1 MKKLAALGTAAT
13 GLLIMLTVVA
23 CESSSVAQITKTQ
36 VSNIDD
42 VKSTENRWVHDYK
55 SGNVDDL
62 YSMLDPESQKLV
74 SKSNFALSVQRNRGY
89 KMNGT
94 ERLPGTPTI
103 ADYKIGNISFL
114 NSWTNVLS
122 GKTYSD
128 VATVEETLNLQ
139 APGMTETQRDTA
151 HWVNLNGKWTR
162 FYPEATHIEGSD
174 FPDGHPH

>member
-1 MKKLAALGTAAT
+1 MKKITVTGIVAT
-13 GLLIMLTVVA
+13 GLILMLAVVA
-23 CESSSVAQITKTQ
+23 GGCVTQTKTQ
-36 VSNIDD
+36 VSKTDQ
-42 VKSTENRWVHDYK
+42 VKSAENRWVHDYE

-62 YSMLDPESQKLV
+62 YSMLDPDSQKSV
-74 SKSNFALSVQRNRGY
+74 SKANFALSVQRNRGY

-94 ERLPGTPTI
+94 TEERLPNTGTIT
-103 ADYKIGNISFL
+103 DYQIGKISFL
-114 NSWTNVLS
+114 KSWTNVLN